1 MTLSNGDPGAIR
13 TRGPQIRNRDRK
25 SEITR
30 QSCKTDQNQPTENQS
45 VSGGTANTA
54 NRVQEAAMWLH
65 LNRSALV
72 GPAIPV
78 LKERFG
84 LRNLEAIEAT
94 KQAHALAYP
103 GA

>member
-1 MTLSNGDPGAIR
+1 MRRDGGQRGCGNCLLKQGANLSASVKPLLEKTGEIEAI
-13 TRGPQIRNRDRK
+13 P
-25 SEITR
+25 
-30 QSCKTDQNQPTENQS
+30 
-45 VSGGTANTA
+45 
-54 NRVQEAAMWLH
+54 NRVREAAMWLH

>member
-1 MTLSNGDPGAIR
+1 MLKQAVNLSTTDNPAIEK
-13 TRGPQIRNRDRK
+13 TG
-25 SEITR
+25 EI
-30 QSCKTDQNQPTENQS
+30 DAIP
-45 VSGGTANTA
+45 
-54 NRVQEAAMWLH
+54 NRVQVAAMWLH